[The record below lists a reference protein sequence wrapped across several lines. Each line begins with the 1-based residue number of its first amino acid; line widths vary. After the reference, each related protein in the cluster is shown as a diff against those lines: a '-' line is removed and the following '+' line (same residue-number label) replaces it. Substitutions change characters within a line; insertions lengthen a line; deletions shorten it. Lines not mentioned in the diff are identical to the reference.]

1 MSGHSKWASIK
12 HKKAI
17 TDARRGASFT
27 KLANLISIAAKQG
40 GADPEMNFS
49 LRLAVTKAKA
59 ANMPSNNIERAIK
72 KGAGSADGAAY
83 EEITYEGYGPAGV
96 AIIIETATDNRNR
109 TGSEVRTALTKH
121 GGSLGTTGSVLF
133 QFDRKG
139 VIEVNQK
146 PGEDVDEAMLN
157 IIEAGADDLDEVGD
171 SFVIYSAAAQLD
183 AVRKKVLEAGYEVTK
198 AELQYIPKTTVT
210 VDEKAAGQ
218 LMRIIDTLD
227 ELDDVTNVS
236 SNFDIPD
243 EIMEK
248 LNS

>member
-40 GADPEMNFS
+40 GPDPEMNFS

-72 KGAGSADGAAY
+72 KGAGGADGAAY

-146 PGEDVDEAMLN
+146 PGEDADEAMLN
-157 IIEAGADDLDEVGD
+157 IIEAGADDLEEAGD

-227 ELDDVTNVS
+227 DLDDITNVS

-248 LNS
+248 LNT

>member
-59 ANMPSNNIERAIK
+59 ANMPSANIERAIK
-72 KGAGSADGAAY
+72 KGAGGGDGVAY

-109 TGSEVRTALTKH
+109 TGTEVRTAVTKH
-121 GGSLGTTGSVLF
+121 GGSMGTAGSVLF
-133 QFDRKG
+133 QFDHKG
-139 VIEVNQK
+139 VIEINQK
-146 PGEDVDEAMLN
+146 PGEDADEAMLA
-157 IIEAGADDLDEVGD
+157 IIEAGADDIEDMEG
-171 SFVIYSAAAQLD
+171 SFIVYTAANQLD
-183 AVRKKVLEAGYEVTK
+183 AVRKQLIASGYEVTK
-198 AELQYIPKTTVT
+198 AELQYIPQTTVE
-210 VDEKAAGQ
+210 VDAKAAGQ
-218 LMRIIDTLD
+218 LIRITDTLED
-227 ELDDVTNVS
+227 LDDVTNVY
-236 SNFDIPD
+236 SNFEIPD
-243 EIMEK
+243 DVMEK
-248 LNS
+248 LNA

>member
-40 GADPEMNFS
+40 GADPEINFS

-59 ANMPSNNIERAIK
+59 ANMPSTNIERAIK
-72 KGAGSADGAAY
+72 KGAGGADGTVY

-133 QFDRKG
+133 QFDHKG
-139 VIEVNQK
+139 VIEVHQK
-146 PGEDVDEAMLN
+146 LGEDVDEAMLT
-157 IIEAGADDLDEVGD
+157 IIEAGADDIEEAEK
-171 SFVIYSAAAQLD
+171 SFLVYTAGSQLD
-183 AVRKKVLEAGYEVTK
+183 AVRKKLIVAGYEVTK

-227 ELDDVTNVS
+227 DLDDITNVS
-236 SNFDIPD
+236 SNFGISD
-243 EIMEK
+243 EVMER
-248 LNS
+248 LHG

>member
-49 LRLAVTKAKA
+49 LRLAVSKAKA

-72 KGAGSADGAAY
+72 KGAGGADGAAY

-109 TGSEVRTALTKH
+109 TGSEVRTALSKH

-157 IIEAGADDLDEVGD
+157 IIEAGADDLEEAGS
-171 SFVIYSAAAQLD
+171 SFVIYTAAAQLD

-218 LMRIIDTLD
+218 LMRIMDTLD
-227 ELDDVTNVS
+227 DLDDVTNVS

-248 LNS
+248 LHG

>member
-59 ANMPSNNIERAIK
+59 ANMPSANIERAIK
-72 KGAGSADGAAY
+72 KGAGGGDGVAY

-109 TGSEVRTALTKH
+109 TGTEVRTAVTKH
-121 GGSLGTTGSVLF
+121 GGSMGTAGSVLF
-133 QFDRKG
+133 QFDHKG
-139 VIEVNQK
+139 VIEINQK
-146 PGEDVDEAMLN
+146 PGEDVDEAMLT
-157 IIEAGADDLDEVGD
+157 IIEAGADDIENMEG
-171 SFVIYSAAAQLD
+171 SFIVYTAANQLD
-183 AVRKKVLEAGYEVTK
+183 AVRKQLIASGYEVTK
-198 AELQYIPKTTVT
+198 AELQYIPQTTVE
-210 VDEKAAGQ
+210 VDAKAAGQ
-218 LMRIIDTLD
+218 LMRITDTLED
-227 ELDDVTNVS
+227 LDDVTNVYA
-236 SNFDIPD
+236 NFEIPD
-243 EIMEK
+243 DVMAQ
-248 LNS
+248 LNV

>member
-49 LRLAVTKAKA
+49 LRLAVSKAKA
-59 ANMPSNNIERAIK
+59 ANMPSSNIERAIK
-72 KGAGSADGAAY
+72 KGAGGADGAAY

-96 AIIIETATDNRNR
+96 AIIVETATDNRNR

-133 QFDRKG
+133 QFDHKG

-146 PGEDVDEAMLN
+146 PGEDADEAMLN
-157 IIEAGADDLDEVGD
+157 IIEAGADDIEESGSGFIVYTAG
-171 SFVIYSAAAQLD
+171 AQLD
-183 AVRKKVLEAGYEVTK
+183 AVRKHLVADGYEVTK
-198 AELQYIPKTTVT
+198 AELQYIPKNTVT

-218 LMRIIDTLD
+218 IMRIMNTLD
-227 ELDDVTNVS
+227 DLDDVTNVS
-236 SNFDIPD
+236 ANFDIPD
-243 EIMEK
+243 DIMEK
-248 LNS
+248 LSA